1 MTKQSA
7 FICHA
12 SADKEFARQLCADLR
27 KFGIQVWLDEQEI
40 IVGDSLFES
49 IDDGLRISDY
59 TIVVL
64 SKTALTRP
72 WVKKEIAASFYMEV
86 EANRKKILPALIED
100 CPVPIFLK
108 DKRYADFR
116 GSYDLGL
123 NDLLKVFRIGSYESS
138 SKDSLTQAG
147 TVCLDIIEPNGS
159 LVKYE
164 KRTTSLCLRDG
175 MDEIV
180 ELFTADGKMGDFE
193 TIPGEIGETWVES
206 GVTYVKILLPTVLM
220 KGDRIEKVFRMTMY
234 EAFMNDSEY
243 WEGKQNVP
251 ADSYA
256 LIVKFPH
263 DRSPKRW
270 ETYERDA
277 SRVIPSVWKA
287 ESTTDSGRVVLTHY
301 VEKPELYRN
310 YVLRWWW

>member
-1 MTKQSA
+1 MAKQSA

-12 SADKEFARQLCADLR
+12 SADKAFARQLYADLR

-40 IVGDSLFES
+40 SVGDSLFES
-49 IDDGLRISDY
+49 IDDGLRTSDY

-64 SKTALTRP
+64 SKTALARP
-72 WVKKEIAASFYMEV
+72 WVKKEIAASFNMEV

-100 CPVPIFLK
+100 CPVPVFLK

-116 GSYDLGL
+116 VSYDLGL

-138 SKDSLTQAG
+138 STASLTQVA

-175 MDEIV
+175 MDDIV
-180 ELFTADGKMGDFE
+180 ELFTADGRMGEFE
-193 TIPGEIGETWVES
+193 VSPGEIGETWVES
-206 GVTYVKILLPTVLM
+206 GVTYVKTLFPTVLK
-220 KGDRIEKVFRMTMY
+220 KGDRIERVFRMTMY

-251 ADSYA
+251 ADSCT

-270 ETYERDA
+270 ETYERDV
-277 SRVIPSVWKA
+277 SRVFPSLWKA
-287 ESTTDSGRVVLTHY
+287 ESSADSGRVVLTHH
-301 VEKPELYRN
+301 VSKPELYRH